1 VSDRIET
8 PAPDVVQIPYSEWLR
23 LEDAARPPLPALP
36 VVVLGNALPE
46 SLWDG
51 LLLQ

>member
-1 VSDRIET
+1 VSDATDT
-8 PAPDVVQIPYSEWLR
+8 PTPEVVQIPYAEWLR
-23 LEDAARPPLPALP
+23 LEDAARPPLPTLA
-36 VVVLGNALPE
+36 VVVLGNALSE